1 VDARR
6 SDADHAVV
14 LGASLAGLLAARVLS
29 EFFRQVTVIDRDRL
43 PEVGQ
48 HRRGV
53 PQGRHLH
60 ALHSRG
66 AMVLDELFPGFLA
79 RMTEHGAVR
88 GDATGTARWQLAGHR
103 FRQQDSGLPG
113 LLASRPFLEG
123 HIRDAVRALPNVALV
138 VEHDVCGL
146 TATED
151 GRRVSGVRV
160 AARGLAEPVTS
171 LAADL
176 VVDATGRGS
185 RTPVWLEELGYAA
198 PTEDRVDIGLGYASR
213 VYRLRSGALGT
224 DLAVV
229 TGATA
234 ERPQGGVL
242 AAMEGD
248 RHIVT
253 LTGMFGTHPPTTP
266 VEFEAYA
273 ADLLFPDIAEALR
286 GAEPLTDPVPFRF
299 PASVRRRYERLR
311 RFPERLLVIGDAVC
325 SFNPVYGQGMTVAA
339 LEAVALGRLLA
350 RGGSLRPR
358 RYFRSIAR
366 LVDVPWD
373 VTVGG
378 DLAFPQ
384 VPGRRTVKIRLVN
397 AYLQRLQAA
406 AESDATLA
414 TAFIRVVGMVD
425 RPEALL
431 RPDRM
436 LRVLRSGR
444 RWSRAEWPGGRRARH
459 GRDARVRCDPDRE
472 RRAAVP

>member
-1 VDARR
+1 MDARR
-6 SDADHAVV
+6 SNANHAVV

-29 EFFRQVTVIDRDRL
+29 EFFQRVTVIDRDRM

-60 ALHSRG
+60 ALHPRG
-66 AMVLDELFPGFLA
+66 AMVLDELFPGLLA
-79 RMTEHGAVR
+79 RVTEHGAVR
-88 GDATGTARWQLAGHR
+88 GDVTGTARWQLAGHR
-103 FRQQDSGLPG
+103 FRQQDSGLLG
-113 LLASRPFLEG
+113 LLGSRPFLEG

-138 VEHDVCGL
+138 VEHDICGL

-151 GRRVSGVRV
+151 RRRVTGVRI
-160 AARGLAEPVTS
+160 AAHGIDEPVKS

-185 RTPVWLEELGYAA
+185 RTPVWLQEMGFPA
-198 PTEDRVDIGLGYASR
+198 PAEDRVDIGLGYASR
-213 VYRLRSGALGT
+213 VYQLRPGALGT
-224 DLAVV
+224 DLVVV

-253 LTGMFGTHPPTTP
+253 LTGMLGAHPPTDP
-266 VEFEAYA
+266 AQFEAYA
-273 ADLLFPDIAEALR
+273 TDLLFPDIAEAIQ

-339 LEAVALGRLLA
+339 LEAMTLRRLLA
-350 RGGSLRPR
+350 HGGSVRPR

-373 VTVGG
+373 VTVGS

-384 VPGRRTVKIRLVN
+384 VPGRRTAKIRLVN
-397 AYLQRLQAA
+397 AYLDRLQAA
-406 AESDATLA
+406 AEFDATLA
-414 TAFIRVVGMVD
+414 TAFVRVVGMVD
-425 RPEALL
+425 RPVTLL

-436 LRVLRSGR
+436 LRVLRAR
-444 RWSRAEWPGGRRARH
+444 RH
-459 GRDARVRCDPDRE
+459 GSPTLPDQ
-472 RRAAVP
+472 ATIGAFH